1 MSRRKIKI
9 TLVAGAR
16 PNFMKIAPLLK
27 ALKKIPRVETML
39 VHTGQHYD
47 FQMSDIFF
55 KDLAIPKPDV
65 YLNVGSGTHAV
76 QAGRILSAFE
86 NVLTKHRPDWVVV
99 VGDVNSAMA
108 CALAA
113 VKLQIKIAHVEAGLR
128 SFDRGMP
135 EEINRVVT
143 DRLSDLFF
151 VSEDS
156 GLRNLKREGVARG
169 KVFHVGNVMIDSL
182 VSNLGAIRG
191 SGILERLGLTG
202 KAYGVVTLHR
212 PSNVDD
218 AASLRETWRILKAV
232 AQKTLIVFPVHP
244 RTKACMDAHGL
255 RGRFRKLKN
264 LKMTDPLG
272 YTDFLR
278 LVRGARFALTDSGG
292 IQEETTFLQVPCMT
306 MRVNTERPA
315 TIETGSN
322 VLVGND
328 IGLILSGV
336 RRALSGRW
344 KKTGVPRLWD
354 GKAAVRIARVL
365 KSLDKPAF

>member
-9 TLVAGAR
+9 MLVAGAR
-16 PNFMKIAPLLK
+16 PNFIKIAPLLK
-27 ALKKIPRVETML
+27 ALKQAPHVETIL

-47 FQMSDIFF
+47 FQMSDVFF

-76 QAGRILSAFE
+76 QTGRILSAFE

-99 VGDVNSAMA
+99 VGDVNSSMA

-143 DRLSDLFF
+143 DRLSDFLF

-182 VSNLGAIRG
+182 VSSLGAIRG
-191 SGILERLGLTG
+191 SDILKRLGLAG

-212 PSNVDD
+212 PNNVDD
-218 AASLRETWRILKAV
+218 AASLRETWRILRAV

-244 RTKACMDAHGL
+244 RTRARIDAHGL
-255 RGRFRKLKN
+255 RGDFRKLKN

-278 LVRGARFALTDSGG
+278 LVQGARFVLTDSGG
-292 IQEETTFLQVPCMT
+292 IQEETTFLQVPCLT

-354 GKAAVRIARVL
+354 GKAAIRIAKVL
-365 KSLDKPAF
+365 KSLDKPVF